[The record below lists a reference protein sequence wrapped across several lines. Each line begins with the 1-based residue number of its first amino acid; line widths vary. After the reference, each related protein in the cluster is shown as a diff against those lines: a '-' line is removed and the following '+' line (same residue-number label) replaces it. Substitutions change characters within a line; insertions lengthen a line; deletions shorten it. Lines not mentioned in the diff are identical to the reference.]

1 MASVTEQFLSNL
13 SWNSWKQAKDLHKRI
28 YFTLF
33 ILIVYRLG
41 TYIPLPGINPEAMKV
56 LAKEYG
62 GKGLLS
68 MFNMVSGGAL
78 ERMGVFALN
87 LAPYITSSIVIQLM
101 TAIFPYFM
109 ALKKEGEAGKQKLN
123 QYTRLGAI
131 GLASFQA
138 IGLASLLSAQPGV
151 VYEPGFFFHLSTL
164 VTVVGATLFLM
175 WMGEQ
180 ITARGVGNGS
190 SMIIY
195 AGIIANL
202 PTMIFHSLE
211 SARVG
216 GVGTTEILA
225 VLGGISLIV
234 AFIVFMERAY
244 RKVIVQ
250 YPKRQVG
257 NRIYE
262 GDQTHIPFKLN
273 ATGVLPPI
281 FAASLLGFFKMFSNW
296 SLIKNMPYVGQAMGY
311 MFADSGLISVGVQV
325 ALIIFFAF
333 FYVTIVFNPDETAEN
348 LRKNGAFIPG
358 YRPGQMTANY
368 MVYLLN
374 RLTVIGAC
382 YIAFV
387 VILPTLANEMFGMNL
402 TFQGTSVLIAVS
414 VSLELISQ
422 IHSYIISHQYGH
434 LLRRGQCGARKC

>member
-13 SWNSWKQAKDLHKRI
+13 SWDSWKKAKDLHKRI
-28 YFTLF
+28 YFTLI

-87 LAPYITSSIVIQLM
+87 LAPYITASIVVQLM
-101 TAIFPYFM
+101 TAIFPYFI
-109 ALKKEGEAGKQKLN
+109 ALKKEGEAGKQKLT

-151 VYEPGFFFHLSTL
+151 VYEPGFFFYLSTL
-164 VTVVGATLFLM
+164 VTVIGATLFLM

-195 AGIIANL
+195 AGIMANL
-202 PTMIFHSLE
+202 PPTILRSLE

-216 GVGTTEILA
+216 GVSSTEIFSI
-225 VLGGISLIV
+225 LGGISLVV
-234 AFIVFMERAY
+234 AFIVFMEKAY
-244 RKVIVQ
+244 RKVMVQ
-250 YPKRQVG
+250 YPNRQVG
-257 NRIYE
+257 NRIYK
-262 GDQTHIPFKLN
+262 GDQTYIPFKLN

-281 FAASLLGFFKMFSNW
+281 FAASLLGFFKMFANW
-296 SLIKNMPYVGQAMGY
+296 SLIKNTPYVGDAFSY
-311 MFADSGLISVGVQV
+311 MFADSGFFSLGIQV
-325 ALIIFFAF
+325 ALIVFFAF

-358 YRPGQMTANY
+358 YRPGKMTADY

-374 RLTVIGAC
+374 RLTVVGAA
-382 YIAFV
+382 YIAAV
-387 VILPTLANEMFGMNL
+387 VIFPTLMNEIFGLNL

-434 LLRRGQCGARKC
+434 LLKRGQCGPRKC